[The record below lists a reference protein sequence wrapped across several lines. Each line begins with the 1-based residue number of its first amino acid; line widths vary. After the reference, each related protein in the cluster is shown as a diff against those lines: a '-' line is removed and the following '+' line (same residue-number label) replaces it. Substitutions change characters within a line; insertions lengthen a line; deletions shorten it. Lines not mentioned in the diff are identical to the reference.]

1 MDVNCKYFLLWFYN
15 LISYIDLCNFSGP
28 SISISLLVCVLL
40 ADEGDG
46 LGSELYGSLNYLVLQ
61 DFFFLG
67 GEMIWSYLISYFL
80 QQQ

>member
-61 DFFFLG
+61 DIFFG

>member
-28 SISISLLVCVLL
+28 SISISLLVYVLL

-46 LGSELYGSLNYLVLQ
+46 LGSELYGSLNNLVLQ
-61 DFFFLG
+61 EFFFL

-80 QQQ
+80 Q